1 MRLMNIAVLYL
12 GYPEQSEKRLLGG
25 IKEIVS
31 KYMEEEEHSFILYNG
46 QTWTTN
52 GFIEMYHSDG
62 NSSYYIDILH
72 SWKDK

>member
-25 IKEIVS
+25 IKEIIS
-31 KYMEEEEHSFILYNG
+31 KYTEEEEHSFILYNG

-62 NSSYYIDILH
+62 DSSYYIDILH